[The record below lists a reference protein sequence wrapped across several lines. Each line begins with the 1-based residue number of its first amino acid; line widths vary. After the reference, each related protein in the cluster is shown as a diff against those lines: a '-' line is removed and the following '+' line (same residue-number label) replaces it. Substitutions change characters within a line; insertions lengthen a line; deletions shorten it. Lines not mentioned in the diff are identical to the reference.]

1 MPINTNIQDII
12 DSHVGWEAH
21 GLPDDLPDIEPPDLK
36 LPQIIE
42 WTPLTCSMCGQPV
55 TKHGVFD
62 CECFDRLE
70 EVNMCMDSDEFY
82 EEGRGDY
89 GTQG

>member
-12 DSHVGWEAH
+12 DSHY
-21 GLPDDLPDIEPPDLK
+21 GLPDDLPDIEPPE
-36 LPQIIE
+36 PQIIE

-89 GTQG
+89 ETINT